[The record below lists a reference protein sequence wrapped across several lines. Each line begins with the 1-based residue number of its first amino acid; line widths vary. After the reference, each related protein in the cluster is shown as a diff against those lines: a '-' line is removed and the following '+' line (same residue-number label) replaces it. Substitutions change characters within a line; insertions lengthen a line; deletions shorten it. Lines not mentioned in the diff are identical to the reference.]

1 MKDTVRA
8 HFAANR
14 AAFRQYIVELLTEL
28 VAQRTV
34 NAGKARLDE
43 CPGQEVPGEETR
55 IVDVLTPHLGA
66 LGVPCEV
73 HALHPRRANLIA
85 TLGHGGRAM
94 AVGVHSDIVPP
105 GDGWASDPYT
115 VTQKGA
121 MLYGRGVLDN
131 KGPIAS
137 CMAAMKLLVDSGV
150 QLGGRLQLA
159 AIASEEYHEQGEPDP
174 GIGFL
179 LEHAGWRPDFA
190 IIPDIGENMKGIDIA
205 EKGRTEIHVTAHG
218 KQAHGSTPDRGVNA
232 VYKAARLI
240 TLIEGTTLPHT
251 AHPILGKPSIN
262 LGLIHGGAASNIV
275 PGECGFTLDVRYVPG
290 MSAQG
295 VAEHIRGL
303 AAQVADDFEV
313 RVGHDAP
320 PHAIDAANP
329 LVAAVQRVAEPVLG
343 FVPQPFGMGG
353 GTFAKSFNLGGIPA
367 VGWGPGDDEAFHV
380 VDEYVPLEQL
390 VDFAECLALLAVD
403 LLGVAD

>member
-1 MKDTVRA
+1 MSDAVRA

-14 AAFRQYIVELLTEL
+14 ADFRKYIIDLLTEL
-28 VAQRTV
+28 VAQPTV

-55 IVDVLTPHLGA
+55 VVNVLEPYLRA
-66 LGVPCEV
+66 LEVPFVV
-73 HALHPRRANLIA
+73 HSLDPRRANIIA
-85 TLGHGGRAM
+85 TLGDGDKAM

-105 GDGWASDPYT
+105 GDGWASDPYE
-115 VTQKGA
+115 VTLKDG

-137 CMAAMKLLVDSGV
+137 CMAAMKLLVEAGV
-150 QLGGRLQLA
+150 QLDGRLQLA

-174 GIGFL
+174 GIHFL
-179 LEHAGWRPDFA
+179 LDQGVLKPDFA
-190 IIPDIGENMKGIDIA
+190 VIPDIGENMKGIDIA
-205 EKGRTEIHVTAHG
+205 EKGRTEIHVTAKG
-218 KQAHGSTPDRGVNA
+218 QQAHGSTPHRGVNA

-240 TLIEGTTLPHT
+240 TLIEECTLPHDV
-251 AHPILGKPSIN
+251 HPVLGEPTIN

-290 MSAQG
+290 MTAQG
-295 VAEHIRGL
+295 VAEFIQGL
-303 AAQVADDFEV
+303 AAQIADDFEV

-320 PHAIDAANP
+320 PHAIDADNP
-329 LVAAVQRVAEPVLG
+329 LVGAIQRNAEPVLG

-353 GTFAKSFNLGGIPA
+353 GTFAKAFNLGGIPA

-390 VDFAECLALLAVD
+390 VDFAECLALLAMD
-403 LLGVAD
+403 LLGTR

>member
-1 MKDTVRA
+1 MSDAIRA

-14 AAFRQYIVELLTEL
+14 PAFRQYIVELLTEL

-55 IVDVLTPHLGA
+55 VVDVLKPYLEA
-66 LGVPCEV
+66 LDIPYEV
-73 HALHPRRANLIA
+73 HALHPRRANIIA
-85 TLGHGGRAM
+85 TLGSGGQAM

-105 GDGWASDPYT
+105 GDGWATDPYV
-115 VTQKGA
+115 VTEKDG
-121 MLYGRGVLDN
+121 MLLGRGVLDD

-137 CMAAMKLLVDSGV
+137 AMAAMKLLVECGV
-150 QLGGRLQLA
+150 QLDGRLQLA
-159 AIASEEYHEQGEPDP
+159 SIASEEYHEQGEPDP
-174 GIGFL
+174 GIDYL
-179 LEHAGWRPDFA
+179 LEHTTWKPDFA

-240 TLIEGTTLPHT
+240 SLIEGTTLPHT
-251 AHPILGKPSIN
+251 EHPILGKPSIN

-275 PGECGFTLDVRYVPG
+275 PGECGFTLDIRYVPG
-290 MSAQG
+290 MSAEG

-303 AAQVADDFEV
+303 AATVADDFAI

-320 PHAIDAANP
+320 PHAIDADNP
-329 LVAAVQRVAEPVLG
+329 LVHAVQRCAEPVLG

-353 GTFAKSFNLGGIPA
+353 GTFAKAFNLGGIPA

-380 VDEYVPLEQL
+380 VDEYVPVEQL
-390 VDFAECLALLAVD
+390 VDFAECLALLAMD
-403 LLGVAD
+403 LLGTR

>member
-1 MKDTVRA
+1 MKDQIRA

-14 AAFRQYIVELLTEL
+14 DAYRQYIVDLLTEL

-55 IVDVLTPHLGA
+55 VVEVLEPHLRD
-66 LGVPCEV
+66 LGVSFVV
-73 HALHPRRANLIA
+73 HALDPRRANIIA
-85 TLGHGGRAM
+85 TVGEGERAM

-105 GDGWASDPYT
+105 GDGWASDPYV
-115 VTQKGA
+115 VTQKDG

-137 CMAAMKLLVDSGV
+137 CMAAMRLLVEADV
-150 QLGGRLQLA
+150 ELGGRLQLA

-174 GIGFL
+174 GIHFL
-179 LEHAGWRPDFA
+179 LEKGVLKPDFA

-218 KQAHGSTPDRGVNA
+218 KQAHGSTPERGVNA

-240 TLIEGTTLPHT
+240 TLVEGCTLPHRV
-251 AHPILGKPSIN
+251 HPVLGEPTIN
-262 LGLIHGGAASNIV
+262 LGLIQGGAASNIV

-295 VAEHIRGL
+295 IADFISSL

-313 RVGHDAP
+313 LVGHDAP
-320 PHAIDAANP
+320 PHAIDADNP
-329 LVAAVQRVAEPVLG
+329 LVHAIQRNAEPVLG

-353 GTFAKSFNLGGIPA
+353 GTFAKAFNLGGIPA

-403 LLGVAD
+403 LLGTA